1 LGAVLASS
9 AAGVLAV
16 AAYWPFYAAYHSP
29 VALTPGPWLARY
41 LSWTRGGS
49 PLDKWLLVWGIFLF
63 LAYSF
68 ALVEFLRRP
77 ERGPVGEE
85 RDETARQSMTTFD
98 GSLTRPK
105 VIVLLALLA
114 LAALLAVLQRPAAA
128 VVAIP
133 LVLVTVAALR
143 RSVSAEEA
151 FLSTLLALGL
161 GILAG
166 LELVYVRDFLE
177 GGDWYRMNTVFKF
190 SMPAWLFL
198 GLSTGVMLG
207 SRWERRQRTSGSP
220 DGRGLGETVW
230 RAAVIGLLVAGSVFL
245 ILGVQARVRDR
256 FPGARPAI
264 GTLDGTA
271 YMTVGEYTWPDS
283 EHVIELA
290 YDYQAIHWMLDH
302 LSGSPL
308 VAEAP
313 AGGYQVAG
321 TFQGYDYYRAG
332 GLRVA
337 SLTGFP
343 TFVGQHQ
350 SEQRPGDQVG
360 RREDLGKEFFQTTD
374 IKRTR
379 QLVRQLGVAYIYIGA
394 LERILFPQEGLDKF
408 EAMVESG
415 DLQVA
420 YRNPAVTIY
429 RVTAAAP

>member
-1 LGAVLASS
+1 V
-9 AAGVLAV
+9 
-16 AAYWPFYAAYHSP
+16 AYWPFYAAYQSP
-29 VALTPGPWLARY
+29 VARSSGPWLARY
-41 LSWTRGGS
+41 LGWTRAGS
-49 PLDKWLLVWGIFLF
+49 PLDEWLLVWGIFLF

-68 ALVEFLRRP
+68 ALIEFLRHPGGGHAIENEDSAVR
-77 ERGPVGEE
+77 ESAGPGE
-85 RDETARQSMTTFD
+85 
-98 GSLTRPK
+98 GSSGRPK
-105 VIVLLALLA
+105 VIALLVLLA

-128 VVAIP
+128 LAAIP
-133 LVLVTVAALR
+133 LVMLTLVALR
-143 RSVSAEEA
+143 RWVSVEEA
-151 FLSTLLALGL
+151 YLSALLALGL

-198 GLSTGVMLG
+198 GLSLGVMMG
-207 SRWERRQRTSGSP
+207 RRWAAIDRQRVLGASSR
-220 DGRGLGETVW
+220 RGLGETLW
-230 RAAVIGLLVAGSVFL
+230 RAAVIAMVIGGSVFL
-245 ILGVQARVRDR
+245 VLGVQARVRDR
-256 FPGARPAI
+256 FPGRRPAF

-271 YMTVGEYTWPDS
+271 FMTVGEYTWPDA

-302 LSGSPL
+302 LTGSPV

-350 SEQRPGDQVG
+350 NEQRPGEQVG
-360 RREDLGKEFFQTTD
+360 LRTELGQEFYQSPD
-374 IKRTR
+374 IERTR
-379 QLVRQLGVAYIYIGA
+379 QLLRQLEVAYIYVGA
-394 LERILFPQEGLDKF
+394 LERILFPQLSLDKF
-408 EAMVESG
+408 GGMVESG

-420 YRNPAVTIY
+420 YRNPRVTIY
-429 RVTAAAP
+429 QVKAAAP